1 MITVTAQ
8 QPQPTRSHPRVD
20 AGFMVKMHTNG
31 RSVVAKAQDLSM
43 AGLMLVGDFRDA
55 EETVTLAIPLPD
67 DREIVIR
74 ALVRRREED
83 ELGLEFDQLDWD
95 DIIALARYLHPRL
108 P

>member
-8 QPQPTRSHPRVD
+8 QAEPTRKDPRVD
-20 AGFMVKMHTNG
+20 ANFMVKMHTNG
-31 RSVVAKAQDLSM
+31 RSFVAKAADLSM
-43 AGLMLVGDFRDA
+43 AGVALVGDFRDA
-55 EETVTLAIPLPD
+55 EEVVTLAIPLPG

-74 ALVRRREED
+74 ALVRRREE
-83 ELGLEFDQLDWD
+83 ESLGLEFDDLDWD